1 MMHSVAT
8 MCSTVQSEAAKLV
21 VCMDCVFYWDM
32 LPSMLLIKS
41 RAQALICP
49 ARQRE
54 LVKALWSMQPVPE
67 PDHRL

>member
-1 MMHSVAT
+1 MHAVAT
-8 MCSTVQSEAAKLV
+8 MCSRVQSEAAKLV
-21 VCMDCVFYWDM
+21 VCMDCVFYLDM

-54 LVKALWSMQPVPE
+54 LGMSVVVYATSP
-67 PDHRL
+67 